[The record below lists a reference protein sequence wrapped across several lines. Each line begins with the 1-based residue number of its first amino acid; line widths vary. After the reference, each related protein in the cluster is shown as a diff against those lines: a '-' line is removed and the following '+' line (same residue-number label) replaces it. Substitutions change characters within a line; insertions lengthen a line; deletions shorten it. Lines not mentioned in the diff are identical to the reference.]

1 MYEFIVTNQFKK
13 DYKLCEKRG
22 LLDTLLIELAT
33 YGTVP
38 KKE

>member
-1 MYEFIVTNQFKK
+1 MSLLLLTNLKK